1 MIPDVD
7 PNAIVYL
14 NGRYLPIEQAQVSV
28 LDRGFVFGDGIYEVI
43 PIYNG
48 QPFRMEQHLDRLER
62 SLALISL
69 DPGMSRQQWKDMVQ
83 GLLSH
88 VSYPRSMIY
97 LQITRGPAKRDHAF
111 PKQATPTVFAMV
123 NPFQRPTEQQRTE
136 GLSAI
141 SIQDIRWLLCN
152 IKSVS
157 LLGNVLAKQ
166 QAVEAGVDEAIQF
179 RDDHLTEGSSCNIWV
194 VKDGTLLT
202 PPNDHLIL
210 EGIRYRLL
218 EELAEQC
225 GVPYQ
230 VRPITRAE
238 VEQADELLLTSASK
252 EILPIVRYDG
262 KPVGSGTPGPVYARL
277 RAAYDAL
284 LADPAAMT
292 AKGNA

>member
-14 NGRYLPIEQAQVSV
+14 NGQYLPISQAQVSV
-28 LDRGFVFGDGIYEVI
+28 LDRGFIFGDGIYEVI

-48 QPFRMEQHLDRLER
+48 QPFRMEEHLDRLER
-62 SLALISL
+62 SLAAISL
-69 DPGMSRQQWKDMVQ
+69 QPGYSRAQWKELVQ

-88 VSYPRSMIY
+88 VSYSHSMVY

-111 PKQATPTVFAMV
+111 PKQVQPTVFGMI
-123 NPFQRPTEQQRTE
+123 NPFQRPSERQRTE

-141 SIQDIRWLLCN
+141 AIPDIRWQLCN

-166 QAVEAGVDEAIQF
+166 QAIEAGVDEAIQF
-179 RDDHLTEGSSCNIWV
+179 RDGMLTEGSSCNIWV

-218 EELAEQC
+218 EELAMQS

-230 VRPITRAE
+230 ARAISRAE
-238 VEQADELLLTSASK
+238 VEQADELLLTAATK
-252 EILPIVRYDG
+252 EVLPIVRLDSHI
-262 KPVGSGTPGPVYARL
+262 VGNGRPGPVYAKL
-277 RAAYDAL
+277 RTAYDAL
-284 LADPAAMT
+284 V
-292 AKGNA
+292 G

>member
-7 PNAIVYL
+7 PSAIVYL
-14 NGRYLPIEQAQVSV
+14 NGQYLPVSQAKISV

-43 PIYNG
+43 PIYKG
-48 QPFRMEQHLDRLER
+48 QPFRMEHHLDRLER
-62 SLALISL
+62 SLAAISL
-69 DPGMSRQQWKDMVQ
+69 EPGLSRAQWKELVQ

-88 VSYPRSMIY
+88 VSYPYSMVY

-111 PKQATPTVFAMV
+111 PKQSTPTVFAMV
-123 NPFQRPTEQQRTE
+123 NPFQRPSEKQRTE
-136 GLSAI
+136 GMRAI

-166 QAVEAGVDEAIQF
+166 QAIEAGVDEAIQF
-179 RDDHLTEGSSCNIWV
+179 RDDVLTEGSSCNIWV

-218 EELAEQC
+218 EELAGQS
-225 GVPYQ
+225 GVPLQ
-230 VRPITRAE
+230 ARVITRAE
-238 VEQADELLLTSASK
+238 VEQADELMLTSATK
-252 EILPIVRYDG
+252 EVLPIVQLDG
-262 KPVGSGTPGPVYARL
+262 KPIGDGKPGPIYARL
-277 RAAYDAL
+277 RAAYDTL
-284 LADPAAMT
+284 LS
-292 AKGNA
+292 